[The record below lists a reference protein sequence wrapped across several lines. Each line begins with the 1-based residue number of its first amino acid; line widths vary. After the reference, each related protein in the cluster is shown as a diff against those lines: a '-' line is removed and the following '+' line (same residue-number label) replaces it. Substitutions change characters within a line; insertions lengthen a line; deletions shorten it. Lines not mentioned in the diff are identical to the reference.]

1 MELGLKVGDTSHGR
15 LQNIRVLWLAFIIYW
30 AKRYLRWC
38 GLTAVL
44 PFGLL
49 DANSKP
55 ITSKTNAISS
65 NVVSFL
71 QARAFFG
78 TLGRNPTLVLFT
90 LVFSL
95 DTALTTAASVH

>member
-1 MELGLKVGDTSHGR
+1 VGSQLFFRSH
-15 LQNIRVLWLAFIIYW
+15 
-30 AKRYLRWC
+30 
-38 GLTAVL
+38 
-44 PFGLL
+44 FGLL

-55 ITSKTNAISS
+55 ITSKTNVIS

-78 TLGRNPTLVLFT
+78 TLRRKPILVLFT

-95 DTALTTAASVH
+95 GTALTTATSVP

>member
-1 MELGLKVGDTSHGR
+1 VGSHWPFFR
-15 LQNIRVLWLAFIIYW
+15 SH
-30 AKRYLRWC
+30 
-38 GLTAVL
+38 
-44 PFGLL
+44 FGLL

-55 ITSKTNAISS
+55 ITSKTNANAISS

-78 TLGRNPTLVLFT
+78 TLMLFT

-95 DTALTTAASVH
+95 VTALTTAASVP